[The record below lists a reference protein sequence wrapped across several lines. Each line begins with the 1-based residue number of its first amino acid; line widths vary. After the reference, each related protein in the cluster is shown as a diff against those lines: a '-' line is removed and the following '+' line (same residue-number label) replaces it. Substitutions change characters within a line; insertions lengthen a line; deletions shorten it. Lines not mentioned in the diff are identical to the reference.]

1 MRRTAGMF
9 STPSASVLFAVLGA
23 AFLPAPRGGMNSGFG
38 FLSACSA
45 QDGAAGTQTKKPAV
59 GWTSWRGPSQDGSS
73 REARLPKSLA
83 LETPGSWSIDLAG
96 RGTPT
101 IADGRVYALGYE
113 GSGDALQEVLVCLDE
128 TSGKRIW
135 ERRFTDFLS
144 DVIYSRY
151 SIGSPTIDPETGN
164 VYVLTTPGLV
174 CCFTRDGEELWQ
186 HAMGEE
192 YGRLTFPNGRTGS
205 VLIDGPRAILHV
217 VNSGWGSQGPARDR
231 FFCFDKISGV
241 SLWSSTPGG
250 PPKDNTLGLPVVA
263 DVDGRRVLYC
273 GLGCGNVACLDART
287 GDTLWRVQVSTGGLN
302 SSLLLVPTKVDGEG
316 PGVRDVIA
324 IHGSENLDSSVI
336 GRMSRLRHPSPEA
349 LGDATK
355 LPIILDKAAEV
366 WRADLVAFS
375 SSPVLVGQHV
385 FQTTLT
391 GDLHCVDANSGKELW
406 HVKLA
411 ADQIHASPVFGD
423 GKLYV
428 PMNDGSFHVL
438 MPDDAGPNVLQ
449 KLQLEGNCLGAPAIC
464 NGRVYVHTTAKLY
477 SFAGGRG
484 EASAVDHRP
493 DPPSDGVGVRLQV
506 RPADHCA
513 RAGETVAY
521 RVVALDAKGRVV
533 DEAVEGAK
541 FSGAPT
547 AGVTWTEDGAMEI
560 AHDATP
566 CAVTMTVEAKGLR
579 ASARLRIV
587 PFGAFE
593 DDFENAKL
601 APGADGVPVGNPRPF
616 WVGAGKKWEIRE
628 VAGEKVLAKTL
639 DNPLFQRT
647 QSFVGHPDQS
657 KYSMQVDIMTE
668 GNRRILSTAGVIHQ
682 RYQIALKG
690 NHQELEVS
698 SNMERFK
705 KVVPFKMKPGTWYRL
720 LTRVDVA
727 ADGSGVIRAKAWPR
741 DEPMPDAWTIEVAD
755 PVAHTSG
762 APGIYGFAPQSR
774 FRVYLDNLKVLP
786 ND

>member
-1 MRRTAGMF
+1 MF
-9 STPSASVLFAVLGA
+9 SPSSATVLLALLGL
-23 AFLPAPRGGMNSGFG
+23 AFGPAPQGSKHRAGGSS
-38 FLSACSA
+38 FLGVCSA
-45 QDGAAGTQTKKPAV
+45 QDGAAGTPSDKPAV
-59 GWTSWRGPSQDGSS
+59 GWTSWRGPWQDGRS

-101 IADGRVYALGYE
+101 IAEGRVYALGYE
-113 GSGDALQEVLVCLDE
+113 GSGDSLQEVLVCLDE
-128 TSGKRIW
+128 SSGKRIW

-151 SIGSPTIDPETGN
+151 SIGSPTVDPETGN
-164 VYVLTTPGLV
+164 VYVITTPGLV
-174 CCFTRDGEELWQ
+174 LCFTRDGEELWQ
-186 HAMGEE
+186 HSMSEE
-192 YGRLTFPNGRTGS
+192 YGRLTFPNGRTGA
-205 VLIDGPRAILHV
+205 VLIDGPRAIVHLIT
-217 VNSGWGSQGPARDR
+217 SGWAAQGPARDR
-231 FFCFDKISGV
+231 FFCFDKKSGV

-250 PPKDNTLGLPVVA
+250 PPKDSSFSYPVVA
-263 DVDGRRVLYC
+263 DFDGQRLLYA
-273 GLGCGNVACLDART
+273 GLGGGHLVCIDART
-287 GDTLWRVQVSTGGLN
+287 GDTVWRYQMSIGGVNSNPLIFPTG
-302 SSLLLVPTKVDGEG
+302 DGHF
-316 PGVRDVIA
+316 DVIA
-324 IHGSENLDSSVI
+324 IHGKENTDSSVI
-336 GRMSRLRHPSPEA
+336 GRMLRLRHPSSA
-349 LGDATK
+349 DLADASK
-355 LPIILDKAAEV
+355 WPLVLDKTAEV
-366 WRADLVAFS
+366 WRNDLVSFT
-375 SSPVLVGQHV
+375 SSPLLIGQHV
-385 FQTTLT
+385 FQTTMT
-391 GDLHCVDANSGKELW
+391 GDLHCVDANTGKDLW

-411 ADQIHASPVFGD
+411 ADQIHASPVAGD

-484 EASAVDHRP
+484 EAIAVDHRP

-533 DEAVEGAK
+533 DDAVEGAK

-560 AHDATP
+560 AHDASP

-593 DDFENAKL
+593 DDFETAKL
-601 APGADGVPVGNPRPF
+601 TPGPDGVPVGNPRPY

-628 VAGEKVLAKTL
+628 VAGEKVLAKTIE
-639 DNPLFQRT
+639 DPLFQRT
-647 QSFVGHPDQS
+647 QSFIGHPDQS
-657 KYSMQVDIMTE
+657 KYGMQVDIMTE

-705 KVVPFKMKPGTWYRL
+705 KAVPFKMKPGTWYRL
-720 LTRVDVA
+720 VTRVDVA
-727 ADGSGVIRAKAWPR
+727 PDGSGVIRAKAWPR
-741 DEPMPDAWTIEVAD
+741 DEPMPDAWTIEVVD